1 MELKAQRL
9 QNSENWGSEQA
20 NGNFPKRMK
29 CL

>member
-20 NGNFPKRMK
+20 NGNFHKRMK